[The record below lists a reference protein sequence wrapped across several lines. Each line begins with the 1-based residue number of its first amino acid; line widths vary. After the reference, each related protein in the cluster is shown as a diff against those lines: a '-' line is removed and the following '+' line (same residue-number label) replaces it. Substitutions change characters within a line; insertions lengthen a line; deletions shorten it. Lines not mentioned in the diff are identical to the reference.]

1 MQIVFMSH
9 YGCIFYGLINFF
21 RVPVN
26 FTTETK
32 RQTIVLNVLF
42 ILLDVFCVLLNNFT
56 VTGSF
61 QSNKNIFLWFF
72 VCTSNIKLYNK
83 KLWDESRCYTQGETF
98 FRSPLQ
104 KRPLYNQIKAGCC
117 YFKIVLWIVRNSTR
131 ASTAKIGF
139 KCQ

>member
-1 MQIVFMSH
+1 MFLCPITDAFFMDSSIFFVSQLILQPKQSAKQSFWMFYVFYSM
-9 YGCIFYGLINFF
+9 YF
-21 RVPVN
+21 
-26 FTTETK
+26 
-32 RQTIVLNVLF
+32 
-42 ILLDVFCVLLNNFT
+42 VLLNNFT
-56 VTGSF
+56 VTGTF

-72 VCTSNIKLYNK
+72 LFVLQILSYIK

-117 YFKIVLWIVRNSTR
+117 YFKIVSWIVRNGTR